1 MGGFQKTT
9 CNFCA
14 IPRNAGIRQDIAVRD
29 VSNLF

>member
-14 IPRNAGIRQDIAVRD
+14 IPRNAEERQDFEELGAFE
-29 VSNLF
+29 LF